1 MDPKVERLAAVPLFA
16 SSDKKSLERL
26 ASAIDVIEVEEGATL
41 FRQGA
46 MQHEAFVIES
56 GTATVSIDGEVV
68 AEIPEGEMIGEIGL
82 LTRRPASATVVAA
95 SPMSLLMIPHQRF
108 AQVLDDVPGLGTAI
122 AYELAKRLQ
131 AMDAR
136 LQ

>member
-41 FRQGA
+41 FRQGT

-56 GTATVSIDGEVV
+56 GTATVSIDGEVI

-82 LTRRPASATVVAA
+82 LTRQPASATVVAS

-108 AQVLDDVPGLGTAI
+108 SQVLDEVPGLGTAI

-136 LQ
+136 LH

>member
-26 ASAIDVIEVEEGATL
+26 ASAIDTLEVEEGTTL

-56 GTATVSIDGEVV
+56 GTAEVSIDGAVV
-68 AEIPEGEMIGEIGL
+68 ATIPAGEMVGEIGM
-82 LTRRPASATVVAA
+82 LTRSPASATVVAKT
-95 SPMSLLMIPHQRF
+95 PMSLLMIPHQRF
-108 AQVLDDVPGLGTAI
+108 TQVLDDVPGLGTAI
-122 AYELAKRLQ
+122 AYELAKRLR

-136 LQ
+136 MQ